1 MTKRQFV
8 TICFR
13 MFAVYLAVVS
23 LTNIP
28 YIYYNTYGSLNY
40 LGGPDVFGVLMS
52 IILMGLSFIL
62 PWLFWKKSDY
72 LMLKVFGDKDF
83 FIDAEGKSQADTN
96 EDGAV
101 KFSFSADEVLQIG
114 LIFLGCWIIVETL
127 FPSLTF
133 IITLV
138 NRDSREFYFSTGGTN
153 KLLREA
159 ANTIGKLIIGYFL
172 IRNPK
177 AIISRINK
185 LRPKDL

>member
-40 LGGPDVFGVLMS
+40 LGGPNVFGVLMS

-83 FIDAEGKSQADTN
+83 FIDAEGKSQSNTN
-96 EDGAV
+96 EDGVV

-114 LIFLGCWIIVETL
+114 FVFLGCWIIAETV

-133 IITLV
+133 IITLI
-138 NRDSREFYFSTGGTN
+138 NTDTREYYFSSEGAI
-153 KLLREA
+153 KFIREA
-159 ANTIGKLIIGYFL
+159 ADTIGKFILGYFL
-172 IRNPK
+172 IRNPNT
-177 AIISRINK
+177 IISRINK
-185 LRPKDL
+185 LRTKDL